1 MNDWAACGESIFS
14 TCSELKHVSSTTE
27 ASRVCV
33 CQAVVGSVGSGKS
46 TLLSALLGEMSKRAG
61 RVELR
66 GRVALCTQQPW
77 LITGTLKENVLFGLP
92 YDDEKF
98 WRTLEVR
105 PIPRVS
111 LCSNLY
117 CCPVLSIQVDN

>member
-1 MNDWAACGESIFS
+1 MF
-14 TCSELKHVSSTTE
+14 
-27 ASRVCV
+27 
-33 CQAVVGSVGSGKS
+33 GSVGSGKS

-92 YDDEKF
+92 YDDDKF

-111 LCSNLY
+111 LCSNPNS
-117 CCPVLSIQVDN
+117 CPSVDKSAFEKSDRFA

>member
-1 MNDWAACGESIFS
+1 M
-14 TCSELKHVSSTTE
+14 
-27 ASRVCV
+27 
-33 CQAVVGSVGSGKS
+33 VGSVGSGKS

-92 YDDEKF
+92 YDDDKF

-105 PIPRVS
+105 AISRIS

-117 CCPVLSIQVDN
+117 SCPVRLHPSR

>member
-1 MNDWAACGESIFS
+1 M
-14 TCSELKHVSSTTE
+14 
-27 ASRVCV
+27 
-33 CQAVVGSVGSGKS
+33 VGSVGSGKS

-117 CCPVLSIQVDN
+117 CCPRSTWITFPSVDNSAFEKSDSDRFD

>member
-1 MNDWAACGESIFS
+1 M
-14 TCSELKHVSSTTE
+14 
-27 ASRVCV
+27 

-92 YDDEKF
+92 YDDDKF

-105 PIPRVS
+105 AISRVS
-111 LCSNLY
+111 PCSNLY
-117 CCPVLSIQVDN
+117 SCPVRLHTSR